1 MLQNIDLAT
10 AVEYA
15 LDGMM
20 NDRQVVL
27 LGAGLSMAP
36 PSSLPGAWKL
46 AEEAKAKYDMQHGA
60 TRAPLSPDIEEQAD
74 FFFQRGELSTVY
86 LANLIDN
93 HVFAG
98 IPNAGHSA
106 TADLLLCGAFRL
118 GITTNVDTLIETAG
132 HHLLGQ
138 VFVSIDGHAAAA
150 APISAS
156 PLLKIHGCWTIDRPN
171 TIWTQSQIAVEPVRS
186 RIDHSAEWLAQQL
199 LNRDLLIIGY
209 STDWTYLNSVLE
221 RALGAVNPARIL
233 IVDPVASA
241 DYVAKAPFLSA
252 LGDACA
258 NGNYH
263 LQASGA
269 EFLDHLRAAYSRSF
283 VRQALMHG
291 VVLYQEVYG
300 AAPTGG
306 LLEPPQITNQEF
318 WQLRRDLLG
327 CEPFKPIV
335 LSRPHAEPL
344 VGLTV
349 LQLRRLGGVADGS
362 YWMLNGNR
370 FRIVRAANEALH
382 KVEARYARETAPAAA
397 PDVVVA
403 VGAQDLGLPANVAR
417 APTGTIARGA
427 SSRWITREAAQQEF
441 FQ

>member
-1 MLQNIDLAT
+1 MLENIDLAT

-15 LDGMM
+15 LDGVM

-36 PSSLPGAWKL
+36 PSSLPSAWTL
-46 AEEAKAKYDMQHGA
+46 AQEAKAKYDMQHGA
-60 TRAPLSPDIEEQAD
+60 TRPPLSPDIEEQAN

-86 LANLIDN
+86 LSNLIDN
-93 HVFAG
+93 HAFAG
-98 IPNAGHSA
+98 IPNAGHTA
-106 TADLLLCGAFRL
+106 TADLLLCGALRL

-138 VFVSIDGHAAAA
+138 VFVGIDGHAAAA
-150 APISAS
+150 APISVS
-156 PLLKIHGCWTIDRPN
+156 PLLKIHGCWTIDRAN
-171 TIWTQSQIAVEPVRS
+171 TVWTQSQIATEPIKS

-209 STDWTYLNSVLE
+209 STDWLYLNTVLE
-221 RALGAVNPARIL
+221 SALGAVNPARIL

-241 DYVAKAPFLSA
+241 DYIGKAPFLAA
-252 LGDACA
+252 LGDGCA
-258 NGNYH
+258 NGN
-263 LQASGA
+263 
-269 EFLDHLRAAYSRSF
+269 FHLRASGDEFLERLRTEYSRSF
-283 VRQALMHG
+283 VRQALIHG
-291 VVLYQEVYG
+291 VALYEEVYG
-300 AAPTGG
+300 DAPSGD
-306 LLEPPQITNQEF
+306 LLEAPQISNQEF
-318 WQLRRDLLG
+318 WQVRRDLLG

-335 LSRPHAEPL
+335 ARQPHAEPL
-344 VGLTV
+344 VGLTI
-349 LQLRRLGGVADGS
+349 LQLRRSGAIADGS
-362 YWMLNGNR
+362 YWALDGNR
-370 FRIVRAANEALH
+370 FRVIRAANEALH
-382 KVEARYARETAPAAA
+382 KVEARYAREIAPSVA

-427 SSRWITREAAQQEF
+427 NSRWMTREVAQQEY

>member
-15 LDGMM
+15 LDGVM

-27 LGAGLSMAP
+27 LGAGLSMAA
-36 PSSLPGAWKL
+36 PSSLPSAWAL
-46 AEEAKAKYDMQHGA
+46 AQEAKAKYDMQHGA
-60 TRAPLSPDIEEQAD
+60 TRPPLSPDIEEQAD
-74 FFFQRGELSTVY
+74 FFFRRGELSTVY

-93 HVFAG
+93 HAFAG

-106 TADLLLCGAFRL
+106 TADLLLCGALRL

-138 VFVSIDGHAAAA
+138 VFVGIDGHAAAA
-150 APISAS
+150 APISVS

-171 TIWTQSQIAVEPVRS
+171 TVWTQSQIATEPVKS

-209 STDWTYLNSVLE
+209 STDWTYLNTVLE
-221 RALGAVNPARIL
+221 KALGAVNPARIL

-241 DYVAKAPFLSA
+241 DYIEKAPFLAA
-252 LGDACA
+252 LGDGCA
-258 NGNYH
+258 NGN
-263 LQASGA
+263 
-269 EFLDHLRAAYSRSF
+269 FHLRASGDEFLERLRTEYSRSF
-283 VRQALMHG
+283 VRQALIHG
-291 VVLYQEVYG
+291 VALYEEVYG
-300 AAPTGG
+300 AAPSGD
-306 LLEPPQITNQEF
+306 LLEAPQISNQEF
-318 WQLRRDLLG
+318 WQVRRDLLG
-327 CEPFKPIV
+327 CEPFKPV
-335 LSRPHAEPL
+335 VASRPHAEPL
-344 VGLTV
+344 VGLTI
-349 LQLRRLGGVADGS
+349 LQLRRLGAVADGS
-362 YWMLNGNR
+362 YWALNGDR
-370 FRIVRAANEALH
+370 FRIIRAANEALH
-382 KVEARYARETAPAAA
+382 KVEARYARETAPAVA

-427 SSRWITREAAQQEF
+427 NSRWITREAAQREY